1 MAPRRKKAKRDMD
14 VIRTEPDYR
23 KADGREDEND
33 FVADDDEEVA
43 NQQAS
48 HFYSGYRL
56 TSRTEAL
63 IPVWRRRGYLA
74 TRKVKGQ
81 KVKIFNF
88 LELPGEIRNC
98 IYRYIVISNNGKK
111 IDLSKSSHRLF
122 HKGGIETAIL
132 YVNHQV
138 SNYTFFF

>member
-1 MAPRRKKAKRDMD
+1 MD

-33 FVADDDEEVA
+33 FVPDDEEEA
-43 NQQAS
+43 AFQQPTY
-48 HFYSGYRL
+48 FYTGGRL

-74 TRKVKGQ
+74 TRKVESQ
-81 KVKIFNF
+81 KVKIFRF
-88 LELPGEIRNC
+88 LDLPAEIRNC

-138 SNYTFFF
+138 SKYTFFQK